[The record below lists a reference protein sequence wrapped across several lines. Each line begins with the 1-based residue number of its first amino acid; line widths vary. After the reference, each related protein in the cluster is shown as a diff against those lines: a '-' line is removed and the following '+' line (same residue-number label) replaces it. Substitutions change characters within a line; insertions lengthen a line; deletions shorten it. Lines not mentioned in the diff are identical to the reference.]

1 MRKYAGASC
10 VVLGIMLSGLG
21 LDSGESMSSRFSRL
35 FSGWIVDL
43 PMLIG
48 GVLLV
53 IVGLFLR
60 VQMKKAAPK
69 EK

>member
-10 VVLGIMLSGLG
+10 VVLGVMLSGLG
-21 LDSGESMSSRFSRL
+21 LDSGESFHSRWSR
-35 FSGWIVDL
+35 SVDA

-53 IVGLFLR
+53 IVGLSLWLHAGK
-60 VQMKKAAPK
+60 VSPK